1 MKPEKSL
8 YHKFKKNCPNL
19 LITSIECYNIGGIP
33 DCLVWSK
40 SGGFAMVELKHT
52 ETNKCK
58 FSAHQILFAYQR
70 KDLINGN
77 HRNFILVQ
85 QALKGDPRSIKL
97 YGSNSVEGLL
107 LDIREVKP
115 LATNDWKL
123 IEKIISNQK
132 NN

>member
-58 FSAHQILFAYQR
+58 FSAQQILFAYQR

-85 QALKGDPRSIKL
+85 QALKDDPRSIKL

>member
-1 MKPEKSL
+1 MKPEKNL
-8 YHKFKKNCPNL
+8 YHKFVKNCPDLN
-19 LITSIECYNIGGIP
+19 ITSIECYNVAGIP
-33 DCLVWSK
+33 DCLIWSK

-52 ETNKCK
+52 TTNKIK
-58 FSAHQILFAYQR
+58 LSPFQILFHTVR
-70 KDLINGN
+70 GDLINGK
-77 HRNFILVQ
+77 HRNFILVN
-85 QALKGDPRSIKL
+85 QAPKGVPRSIKL

-115 LATNDWKL
+115 LAVDDWKL